1 MNKRRSVVTAII
13 LFLLV
18 FTTTVV
24 YGAKGVTWL
33 QKKNILPSFK
43 ESTEVYGEISEGCI
57 YIGWKPI
64 ESSEIQGYKVVI
76 SENHPYPEYP
86 LDGYLIYTIDPEVNR
101 IKIDNSI
108 AYTNGDFGKYLVPGK
123 EYYFSVTAIYL
134 NESKKGNAVK
144 LTFPEPMAEEK
155 EEIEY
160 TASVISGTI
169 SDGGVILSFI
179 PINDERLKG
188 YKVVI
193 SEENPEPSYPEDGY
207 YRYITDLSCDSVFI
221 GADPKKNLV
230 PGKEYYFSITAV
242 YNQMNVAGNAV
253 KLRLPETDKQFEAR
267 VEKEQ
272 IYLNWSQENAEDF
285 QGYKIVISKNDE
297 TPAYPDDGYLYWI
310 TDPLKTTTVIDNKT
324 EYHGGDIGGYL
335 KPGESYYFSV
345 TYVYKDRK
353 EAAEAMY
360 LKVPDG
366 IYTPQQ
372 EVEQEKE
379 VLAWVKDGVIKMSWS
394 KGIGT
399 GFQGYKVVVS
409 KNDET
414 PAYPDDGYLY
424 WITDPLKTTTVIDN
438 KTEYHGGDIGG
449 YLKPG
454 ESYYFSVTY
463 VYKDM
468 KEAAEAVLI
477 TTPEGF

>member
-1 MNKRRSVVTAII
+1 M
-13 LFLLV
+13 
-18 FTTTVV
+18 
-24 YGAKGVTWL
+24 
-33 QKKNILPSFK
+33 
-43 ESTEVYGEISEGCI
+43 
-57 YIGWKPI
+57 
-64 ESSEIQGYKVVI
+64 
-76 SENHPYPEYP
+76 
-86 LDGYLIYTIDPEVNR
+86 
-101 IKIDNSI
+101 
-108 AYTNGDFGKYLVPGK
+108 
-123 EYYFSVTAIYL
+123 
-134 NESKKGNAVK
+134 
-144 LTFPEPMAEEK
+144 
-155 EEIEY
+155 
-160 TASVISGTI
+160 
-169 SDGGVILSFI
+169 
-179 PINDERLKG
+179 
-188 YKVVI
+188 
-193 SEENPEPSYPEDGY
+193 
-207 YRYITDLSCDSVFI
+207 
-221 GADPKKNLV
+221 
-230 PGKEYYFSITAV
+230 
-242 YNQMNVAGNAV
+242 
-253 KLRLPETDKQFEAR
+253 
-267 VEKEQ
+267 
-272 IYLNWSQENAEDF
+272 
-285 QGYKIVISKNDE
+285 
-297 TPAYPDDGYLYWI
+297 
-310 TDPLKTTTVIDNKT
+310 
-324 EYHGGDIGGYL
+324 
-335 KPGESYYFSV
+335 
-345 TYVYKDRK
+345 YKDRK

-379 VLAWVKDGVIKMSWS
+379 VSAWVKDGVIKMSWS